1 MKSLAGT
8 SWGETEVYIIV
19 KEHNK
24 QQPIEALYR
33 LHTQRKKVIYVP
45 HDVPSS

>member
-8 SWGETEVYIIV
+8 SWGETEVYITV

-24 QQPIEALYR
+24 QPPIEALYR
-33 LHTQRKKVIYVP
+33 LHTQGKKIIYVP
-45 HDVPSS
+45 HDISSS

>member
-8 SWGETEVYIIV
+8 SWGETEVYITV

-24 QQPIEALYR
+24 QPPIEALYR
-33 LHTQRKKVIYVP
+33 LHTQGKKIIYVP
-45 HDVPSS
+45 HNISSS